1 MSLAFYR
8 RWAGAFGVAFVL
20 AAPMAQA
27 QDAPARVRGTIESVD
42 GDTLKLKSR
51 DGSQITVKLA
61 ADAKA
66 FAIIKASISDIK
78 PGSYIGVTGMPQSD
92 GSQRAVEVHI
102 FPEAMRGIG
111 DGHRPWDL
119 APQSTMTNG
128 AIDQSVTSVDGQ
140 TLKVKYK
147 DGEKTVTVTKD
158 TPFVTY
164 EQGQKSDL
172 KAGVKVFINGPKKLA
187 DGTLEA
193 ARINYGRDGL
203 TPPM

>member
-1 MSLAFYR
+1 MSLAIYR
-8 RWAGAFGVAFVL
+8 RWAGAIGFALILG
-20 AAPMAQA
+20 APMAQA
-27 QDAPARVRGTIESVD
+27 QDAPARIRGTIESID
-42 GDTLKLKSR
+42 GDTLKIKSR

-66 FAIIKASISDIK
+66 FAITKASISDIK
-78 PGSYIGVTGMPQSD
+78 PGSYIGVTGLPQTD
-92 GSQRAVEVHI
+92 GTQKAVEVHI
-102 FPEAMRGIG
+102 FPEAMRGVG
-111 DGHRPWDL
+111 DGHRDWDL
-119 APQSTMTNG
+119 VAKSTMTNG

-158 TPFVTY
+158 TPFVAFGPGAK
-164 EQGQKSDL
+164 EDL

-193 ARINYGRDGL
+193 ARVNYGRDGL